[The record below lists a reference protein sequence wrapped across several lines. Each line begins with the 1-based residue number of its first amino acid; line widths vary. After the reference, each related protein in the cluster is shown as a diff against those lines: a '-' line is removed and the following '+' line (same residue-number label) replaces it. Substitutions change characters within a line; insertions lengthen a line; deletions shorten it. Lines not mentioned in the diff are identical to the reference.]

1 MIRKIHLDFH
11 TRPEVTGIGAGFDPE
26 SFADT
31 LARAHVNALATPG
44 KCQYG
49 ETYFD
54 TALGHPHP
62 GLVRPDLFPAT
73 VAACTARGIRVQAY
87 FTLGLDDV
95 AAAAHPEWRQRY
107 KDGTYAAWGA
117 KHICFASPYADEV
130 VIPEALEM
138 IERCPGIIGFWFDI
152 CLYCNGAF
160 YSESFERLA
169 RKRLGRRAKD
179 EHPLCRASACG
190 SPSSCEARRK
200 RRPYGETPEFA
211 DKFAGDEHQRWLLG
225 RKIIR
230 ECCQRIDR
238 AIRKRLPDAE
248 NYFNSLASPGEQES
262 IQLQPIQEVE
272 NPIFFGGPELM
283 TSYARW
289 LRWHGRPV
297 IGLVSRF
304 QGPWMDPGTLRTPD
318 QLRFD
323 VGRAV
328 ALGCHVSMG
337 DHRHPDGTLD
347 PEVYRRIEPIYRGV
361 EACEPWLDG
370 AVPCREAVLVT
381 EVERGAPH
389 IVPTL
394 PAATLHAARILE
406 EIGVQFDIVA
416 EGEKIPDAKFVI
428 TTGKIPVVKKG
439 TALLVIGSG
448 ASVGEKAMS
457 AAGHVANAGSTFF
470 RCVPELGVGPFAHA
484 ITLPFKPLAC
494 GYRPGTAGSNA
505 GMAGTYPAGAGG
517 PPPVVPRLLA
527 RGWEILA
534 EQLNAASVT
543 PPCPGREALGPVI
556 VQRDRVI
563 HCAVR
568 LFDEQCETGS
578 AFLREVL
585 RALCDRLLVR
595 RLVRHDAGTSVAA
608 HLHRA
613 PKGYA
618 LHLLHWAI
626 ERWDKK
632 INSVAEFPRLGKIS
646 VELAIRERVRA
657 VTLQPGGKAIRFKQS
672 GGVCR
677 FMVPG
682 MHVWQVLGVET
693 EG

>member
-107 KDGTYAAWGA
+107 KDGSYAAWGA

-138 IERCPGIIGFWFDI
+138 LERCPGLVGFWFDI

-169 RKRLGRRAKD
+169 RKRLKKRAKD
-179 EHPLCRASACG
+179 
-190 SPSSCEARRK
+190 
-200 RRPYGETPEFA
+200 
-211 DKFAGDEHQRWLLG
+211 DHQRWLLG
-225 RKIIR
+225 RQIIR

-238 AIRKRLPDAE
+238 AIRRRLPDAE
-248 NYFNSLASPGEQES
+248 NYFNSLASPGEQEN

-347 PEVYRRIEPIYRGV
+347 AEVYRRIEPIYRDV
-361 EACEPWLDG
+361 EACEPWLDE

-394 PAATLHAARILE
+394 PAATLHAARMLE
-406 EIGVQFDIVA
+406 EIGVQFDIVTA
-416 EGEKIPDAKFVI
+416 DEEIPDARLVI
-428 TTGKIPVVKKG
+428 TTGKIPDVNKG

-448 ASVGEKAMS
+448 TSVGEKGIS
-457 AAGHVANAGSTFF
+457 AAGHVAHAGTTFF
-470 RCVPELGVGPFAHA
+470 RCVPALGVGPFAHA
-484 ITLPFKPLAC
+484 ITLPFEPMGPDVTEGLV
-494 GYRPGTAGSNA
+494 
-505 GMAGTYPAGAGG
+505 G
-517 PPPVVPRLLA
+517 PPLVGVPFFRPSA
-527 RGWEILA
+527 SEGPTGKSEHAVLA
-534 EQLNAASVT
+534 EQLTAASVT
-543 PPCPGREALGPVI
+543 PPCPGREVLGPVI
-556 VQRDRVI
+556 VQKGRVI
-563 HCAVR
+563 HCALR
-568 LFDEQCETGS
+568 LLDEQRETGS

-585 RALCDRLLVR
+585 RALCERLLGR
-595 RLVRHDAGTSVAA
+595 PLVRHDAGTSVAA
-608 HLHRA
+608 HLHCVPR
-613 PKGYA
+613 GYT
-618 LHLLHWAI
+618 LHLLHWAL

-632 INSVAEFPRLGKIS
+632 INSVAEFPRLGKIN
-646 VELAIRERVRA
+646 VELAIKERVRQ
-657 VTLQPGGKAIRFKQS
+657 VTLQPGGKALTFRQAD
-672 GGVCR
+672 GTCR
-677 FMVPG
+677 FTVPS
-682 MHVWQVLGVET
+682 MHVWQMVGVEA

>member
-1 MIRKIHLDFH
+1 MPTVRN
-11 TRPEVTGIGAGFDPE
+11 VGSCFDPAE
-26 SFADT
+26 FADT
-31 LARAHVNALATPG
+31 LARAHVNAIATPG

-73 VAACTARGIRVQAY
+73 VAACAARGIRVQAY

-117 KHICFASPYADEV
+117 KHMCFASPYADEV

-138 IERCPGIIGFWFDI
+138 IERCPGIVGFWFDI

-169 RKRLGRRAKD
+169 RKRLGKRAKD
-179 EHPLCRASACG
+179 DHL
-190 SPSSCEARRK
+190 
-200 RRPYGETPEFA
+200 
-211 DKFAGDEHQRWLLG
+211 RWLLG
-225 RKIIR
+225 RQIIR

-248 NYFNSLASPGEQES
+248 NYFNSLASPGEQEN
-262 IQLQPIQEVE
+262 ILLQPIQEVE
-272 NPIFFGGPELM
+272 NPMFFGGPEMM
-283 TSYARW
+283 TTYARW

-304 QGPWMDPGTLRTPD
+304 LGPWMDPGTIRTPD

-347 PEVYRRIEPIYRGV
+347 AEVYRRVGPIYGEV

-370 AVPCREAVLVT
+370 ATPCREAVLVT

-394 PAATLHAARILE
+394 PAATLHAARMLE
-406 EIGVQFDIVA
+406 EIGLQFEVVTV
-416 EGEKIPDAKFVI
+416 GEKIPDTRLVI
-428 TTGKIPVVKKG
+428 TTGKIPEVKRG
-439 TALLVIGSG
+439 TAVLVIGSG
-448 ASVGEKAMS
+448 VPEGGKAIS

-470 RCVPELGVGPFAHA
+470 RCVPALGVGPFAHA
-484 ITLPFKPLAC
+484 ITLPFEPLEC
-494 GYRPGTAGSNA
+494 LYRPGTAGSNA
-505 GMAGTYPAGAGG
+505 GMTGTNEPGAGG
-517 PPPVVPRLLA
+517 PPPVIPRLLA
-527 RGWEILA
+527 GGWEILA
-534 EQLNAASVT
+534 EQLNAASMT
-543 PPCPGREALGPVI
+543 PPCPGREVLGPVI
-556 VQRDRVI
+556 VQHGRVI
-563 HCAVR
+563 HCALR
-568 LFDEQCETGS
+568 LFDEQRETGS
-578 AFLREVL
+578 AYLREVL
-585 RALCDRLLVR
+585 RALCERLLGR
-595 RLVRHDAGTSVAA
+595 PLVRHDAGTSVAA
-608 HLHRA
+608 HLHKARR
-613 PKGYA
+613 GYT
-618 LHLLHWAI
+618 LHLLHWGI

-632 INSVAEFPRLGKIS
+632 INSVAEFPRLGKIK
-646 VELAIRERVRA
+646 VELSIKERVRA
-657 VTLQPGGKAIRFKQS
+657 VALQPGGKPIKFKQQD
-672 GGVCR
+672 GVCR
-677 FMVPG
+677 FTVPG
-682 MHVWQVLGVET
+682 MHVWQMVGMET
-693 EG
+693 AG

>member
-26 SFADT
+26 AFADT
-31 LARAHVNALATPG
+31 LARAHVNCIATPG

-62 GLVRPDLFPAT
+62 GLVRPNLFPAT

-95 AAAAHPEWRQRY
+95 AAVAHPEWRQRY
-107 KDGTYAAWGA
+107 KDGAYAAWGA
-117 KHICFASPYADEV
+117 KHMCFASPYADEV

-169 RKRLGRRAKD
+169 RKRLGKRAKD
-179 EHPLCRASACG
+179 
-190 SPSSCEARRK
+190 
-200 RRPYGETPEFA
+200 
-211 DKFAGDEHQRWLLG
+211 DHQRWLLG
-225 RKIIR
+225 RQIIR
-230 ECCQRIDR
+230 ECCQLIDR

-248 NYFNSLASPGEQES
+248 NYFNSLASPGEQDN

-272 NPIFFGGPELM
+272 NPIFFGGPEMM

-304 QGPWMDPGTLRTPD
+304 LGPWMDPGTLRTPD

-347 PEVYRRIEPIYRGV
+347 AEVYRRIGPIYRDV

-370 AVPCREAVLVT
+370 ATPCREAVLVT

-389 IVPTL
+389 IAPTL
-394 PAATLHAARILE
+394 PAATLHAARMLE
-406 EIGVQFDIVA
+406 EIGLQFDVVT
-416 EGEKIPDAKFVI
+416 EGEKIPDARLVI
-428 TTGKIPVVKKG
+428 TTGKIPEVKRG
-439 TALLVIGSG
+439 TAVLVIGSG
-448 ASVGEKAMS
+448 APEGEKAIS

-470 RCVPELGVGPFAHA
+470 RCAPALGVGPFAHA
-484 ITLPFKPLAC
+484 IALPFAPLK
-494 GYRPGTAGSNA
+494 
-505 GMAGTYPAGAGG
+505 AGG
-517 PPPVVPRLLA
+517 KVLA
-527 RGWEILA
+527 Q
-534 EQLNAASVT
+534 QLNAASVT
-543 PPCPGREALGPVI
+543 PPCPGREVLGPVI
-556 VQRDRVI
+556 VQKGRVI
-563 HCAVR
+563 HCALR
-568 LFDEQCETGS
+568 LFDEQRETGS
-578 AFLREVL
+578 AFFREVL
-585 RALCDRLLVR
+585 RALCERLLGR
-595 RLVRHDAGTSVAA
+595 PLVRHDAGTSVAA

-613 PKGYA
+613 ARGYT
-618 LHLLHWAI
+618 LHLLHWGI

-632 INSVAEFPRLGKIS
+632 INSVAEFPRLGKIN
-646 VELAIRERVRA
+646 VELAIRDRVRA
-657 VTLQPGGKAIRFKQS
+657 VALQPGGKAIAFEQQD
-672 GGVCR
+672 GLCR
-677 FMVPG
+677 FTVPS
-682 MHVWQVLGVET
+682 MHVWQMVGVET
-693 EG
+693 GNV